1 MNQKLKKLS
10 VRCFLLAV
18 VLLVLSYFCFH
29 FLTDGGFTLQ
39 WQPEAGKPFVTEM
52 LGDLAVLFLFGGIFS
67 RMAADILFPEQK

>member
-18 VLLVLSYFCFH
+18 ALMVVSYFCFH

-39 WQPEAGKPFVTEM
+39 WHPEAGKPFVTEM
-52 LGDLAVLFLFGGIFS
+52 LGDLAVLFLFGGIFC
-67 RMAADILFPEQK
+67 RMAANILFPEEK